1 MLKEDYEL
9 QAAEVQQLAGRDAL
23 AAFFARLGYDTNNR
37 IVQTADALGLNSD
50 SLKPVVTHIERLASQ
65 DAGLFEV
72 YLFELKSV
80 TVKTTQNLVK
90 NFRDRMGDYMLVMT
104 DDYQRLDFVLVERY
118 QSDANR
124 TPGGT
129 GTGTGPLSPTA
140 TRVSVRPR
148 VLTVQRHNPDA
159 VAMRVLRRFSY
170 TEPDTFAQHD
180 KLLSAYDVAEWSK
193 PYFNNR
199 ALFADYYLTDR
210 LSTLPE
216 WNGDADADALKSAN
230 KKLRELYEDVRE
242 EFSNQKEGSI
252 RQKLYEPVFTVLG
265 FRFEAGKAAASADH
279 APDYVLYHYSRQL
292 SEATASASNQQPKP
306 QQPQPLAVCLT
317 YTWSRNLDGKDEGRD
332 SETPDENPGAT
343 VVSLLESGIA
353 PWAIVTNG
361 KIWRLY
367 SAKAHSR
374 ATNYY
379 EIDLEETLAVESSRR
394 GEALRYF
401 WLFFRAAAFLPT
413 EQTVDGE
420 QTTLSFLDM
429 LLRSSERYAKELG
442 ERLKERV
449 FEQIFPQ
456 FARGFITYA
465 RRSGNANGNE
475 GGVGILP
482 ADFDKLDEAARAR
495 VLEPFFSGTLTFL
508 YRLLFLFYAESRDLL
523 PVREQRG
530 YYARSL
536 ESLKRKIAA
545 TAGTIKDDVPAKTR
559 NNYSDLTT
567 EFYDALLTLFRA
579 VDQGNPDLNV
589 PVYNGGLFMTAPD
602 AADTSAEGKA
612 ARFLANCKIPDR
624 EMALG
629 LDLMARDLD
638 DRTHALVFIDYKS
651 LGVRQL
657 GSIYEGLLE
666 FRLRVAP
673 TEMALVKGKK
683 TEEVV
688 PYTEAVAKKLPILKS
703 GRGKDA
709 ADRTLP
715 KGSVYLEND
724 RRERKA
730 TGSYYT
736 PDYIVKYI
744 VENTVGPVLREKFER
759 LLPVFREAEQALRAE
774 RQRYEALKKQG
785 RPGAGAGT
793 GMRVGTGT
801 KTGMASGDNPENLVY
816 VKYKERLVEPFY
828 EMRVLDPAMGSGHFL
843 VEAVDFV
850 TDRMADFLSRFGW
863 NPVTHE
869 LSRTRQEIRAEMEA
883 QGVTVDYSKLDDLN
897 LLKRRVLKSCIYGVD
912 LNPMAVELAK
922 VSLWLDCFTLG
933 APLSFL
939 DHHLK
944 AGNSLIG
951 ANVAEVQDA
960 LKRDLWGN
968 QFAGLLS
975 ATSLMQRVGKLS
987 DTTVAQ
993 VAESRAVYQQAYD
1006 ALAPFKRLLDVWLS
1020 EHFGNKGAQFATT
1033 LYAQALVEDR
1043 VGEIADAANRQKIT
1057 AARELAT
1064 GKRFFH
1070 WELEFP
1076 EVFYSD
1082 TDRKPDG
1089 GFDAVIGNP
1098 PYVRQEGLGE
1108 DKTVFQ
1114 LNFKVFN
1121 SIGDL
1126 YTYFIERGHVLLR
1139 ASGRFGMITANKFM
1153 RANYGA
1159 ALRNFLAGAVRLEK
1173 LIDFGDL
1180 PVFGDAT
1187 TYPIVILSSQRQRN
1201 GAAIEYALLKSLP
1214 LDDLTPSVTARAATM
1229 PESAFSGTNWSLA
1242 ATSSQTVLDKLKAVS
1257 VTLEQYTGG
1266 KILYGIKTGFNEA
1279 FYIDRV
1285 TRDKLIAQD
1294 PKSAE
1299 IIKPLVVGEDVKR
1312 YDMEYEDRF
1321 MVFTRRGIHID
1332 KYPAIRDY
1340 LEQYRTRLEPKPKN
1354 WDDTGQET
1362 WQGRKAGPYQ
1372 WYEIQDNVAYYKDF
1386 DKPKIMYPVI
1396 ASSNKFTIVEGD
1408 YYSNDKT
1415 FIIPLEDYY
1424 LLALLNSSTSFF
1436 FFRSELSDLR
1446 GGFLE
1451 YRAQTLLFT
1460 PIRKINFTTP
1470 ADERARLV
1478 GELQTAYRAVDSA
1491 GVLASVAELLP
1502 VPSSDNSLTVSPQS
1516 PVEKSDVVHNLLAYL
1531 AEQMITMNKEKR
1543 ALQREFTDWL
1553 VGTLRVIPSKDG
1565 KTGIEALTGKARLA
1579 DFLGDYQKNEPALTE
1594 TDLFDI
1600 LTKNRARLGV
1610 KLGVGEG
1617 TLAETVRRRYVE
1629 AVERGLPLKERLA
1642 ATDKLI
1648 DTIVYRLYGL
1658 TEAEIAIVE
1667 GRAE

>member
-9 QAAEVQQLAGRDAL
+9 QAAEVQLLKGHDAL

-50 SLKPVVTHIERLASQ
+50 TLKPVVTHIERLASQ

-90 NFRDRMGDYMLVMT
+90 NFRDRMGDYLLVLT

-118 QSDANR
+118 QSDTNR
-124 TPGGT
+124 SAGSGS
-129 GTGTGPLSPTA
+129 GTGPLSPTS

-148 VLTVQRHNPDA
+148 ILTVQRHNPDA
-159 VAMRVLRRFSY
+159 VALRVLRRFSY
-170 TEPDTFAQHD
+170 TESDTFAQYD
-180 KLLSAYDVAEWSK
+180 KLISAYDVADWSK

-199 ALFADYYLTDR
+199 ALFADYYLTER
-210 LSTLPE
+210 LPNLPD
-216 WNGDADADALKSAN
+216 WNADSEAFRTVVKR
-230 KKLRELYEDVRE
+230 LRELYEDVRE
-242 EFSNQKEGSI
+242 VFSNKKEDYI
-252 RQKLYEPVFTVLG
+252 RQKLYEPVLAGLG
-265 FRFEAGKAAASADH
+265 FRFQPGKASSSADH
-279 APDYVLYHYSRQL
+279 AADYVLYS
-292 SEATASASNQQPKP
+292 SEPDKSKSSVGSEQQ
-306 QQPQPLAVCLT
+306 QPLAVCLT
-317 YTWSRNLDGKDEGRD
+317 YTWSRNLDGKDDGRD

-343 VVSLLESGIA
+343 VVSLLESGVA
-353 PWAIVTNG
+353 PWAIITNG

-379 EIDLEETLAVESSRR
+379 EIDLEETLAVEPSERAT
-394 GEALRYF
+394 ALRYF
-401 WLFFRAAAFLPT
+401 WLFFRAAAFVPT
-413 EQTVDGE
+413 EQTLDGE
-420 QTTLSFLDM
+420 LLRLSFLDL
-429 LLRSSERYAKELG
+429 LLRNSERYAKELG

-449 FEQIFPQ
+449 FEQIFPN

-465 RRSGNANGNE
+465 RRQG
-475 GGVGILP
+475 GILP
-482 ADFDKLDEAARAR
+482 SGFDTLDEAARAR
-495 VLEPFFSGTLTFL
+495 ALEPFFSGTLTFL

-536 ESLKRKIAA
+536 ESIKRKVAA
-545 TAGTIKDDVPAKTR
+545 KAGTIKDDAENKIK
-559 NNYSDLTT
+559 NAYSDLTT
-567 EFYDALLTLFRA
+567 EIYDELTTLFRA
-579 VDQGNPDLNV
+579 VDRGNPDLNV
-589 PVYNGGLFMTAPD
+589 PVYNGGLFITASD
-602 AADTSAEGKA
+602 AADNSAEGRA

-624 EMALG
+624 ELALG

-638 DRTHALVFIDYKS
+638 ERSHALVFIDYKS

-666 FRLRVAP
+666 FRLRIAP
-673 TEMALVKGKK
+673 LEMALVKGKK

-688 PYTEAVAKKLPILKS
+688 PYAEAVAKKLPILKV

-709 ADRTLP
+709 ADKVLP

-759 LLPVFREAEQALRAE
+759 LLPIFREAEQALRAE
-774 RQRYEALKKQG
+774 RQKFEALKKQG
-785 RPGAGAGT
+785 RSATAT
-793 GMRVGTGT
+793 
-801 KTGMASGDNPENLVY
+801 GDNPENKVY
-816 VKYKERLVEPFY
+816 ANYKERLVEPFY
-828 EMRVLDPAMGSGHFL
+828 EVRVLDPAMGSGHFL

-850 TDRMADFLSRFGW
+850 TDRLADFLSRFGW

-869 LSRTRQEIRAEMEA
+869 LTRTRQEIRAEMEA
-883 QGVTVDYSKLDDLN
+883 QGVSVDYSKLDDLN

-951 ANVAEVQDA
+951 ANVSEVQDA

-993 VAESRAVYQQAYD
+993 VAESRAAYRQAYD

-1043 VGEIADAANRQKIT
+1043 VGEIPDAANRQKIT
-1057 AARELAT
+1057 SARELAT
-1064 GKRFFH
+1064 AKRFFH

-1076 EVFYSD
+1076 EVFYSA
-1082 TDRKPDG
+1082 TDRKLDG

-1121 SIGDL
+1121 SIADL

-1159 ALRNFLAGAVRLEK
+1159 ALRNFLTGAVRLEK

-1187 TYPIVILSSQRQRN
+1187 TYPIIILSSQRQRD
-1201 GAAIEYALLKSLP
+1201 GAPIEYALLKSLP
-1214 LDDLTPSVTARAATM
+1214 LDDLTPSVTARSATM

-1242 ATSSQTVLDKLKAVS
+1242 ATSSQSVFDKLKVNA
-1257 VTLEQYTGG
+1257 VTLETYTNGR
-1266 KILYGIKTGFNEA
+1266 ILFGIKTGFNEA
-1279 FYIDRV
+1279 FYIDKSTHDR
-1285 TRDKLIAQD
+1285 LIAQD
-1294 PKSAE
+1294 AKNVE
-1299 IIKPLVVGEDVKR
+1299 IIKPLLAGEDVKR
-1312 YDMEYEDRF
+1312 YDLEYKDRF
-1321 MVFTRRGIHID
+1321 AIITRIGVPINNYPVILNYLRQYQSQLENRSD
-1332 KYPAIRDY
+1332 KGKFWWELRACDY
-1340 LEQYRTRLEPKPKN
+1340 Y
-1354 WDDTGQET
+1354 
-1362 WQGRKAGPYQ
+1362 A
-1372 WYEIQDNVAYYKDF
+1372 DF
-1386 DKPKIMYPVI
+1386 DKPKIVFPDI
-1396 ASSNKFTIVEGD
+1396 AVSSKFAFSDGKEIVDATAFILPSE
-1408 YYSNDKT
+1408 DK
-1415 FIIPLEDYY
+1415 Y
-1424 LLALLNSSTSFF
+1424 LLSLLNSELFF
-1436 FFRSELSDLR
+1436 FFIQLISSTIR
-1446 GGFLE
+1446 GGFLRFKRQ
-1451 YRAQTLLFT
+1451 YVLPF
-1460 PIRKINFTTP
+1460 PVRKIKFTTP
-1470 ADERARLV
+1470 VEERARLV
-1478 GELQTAYRAVDSA
+1478 GELQASYRAGDSA
-1491 GVLASVAELLP
+1491 TILVSIAELLP
-1502 VPSSDNSLTVSPQS
+1502 VPGSDKSSTVSPQS
-1516 PVEKSDVVHNLLAYL
+1516 STEKSDAVHDLLAFL
-1531 AEQMITMNKEKR
+1531 AEQMIAMNKEKR
-1543 ALQREFTDWL
+1543 AVQREFTDWL
-1553 VGTLRVIPSKDG
+1553 VGTLKVIPGKDG
-1565 KTGIEALTGKARLA
+1565 KTGIEALTGKGRLA
-1579 DFLGDYQKNEPALTE
+1579 DFLGDYQKNEPALSE
-1594 TDLFDI
+1594 AELFNI
-1600 LTKNRARLGV
+1600 LTKNKTRLGV
-1610 KLGVGEG
+1610 KLGEG
-1617 TLAETVRRRYVE
+1617 TLADNIRRRYAESVD
-1629 AVERGLPLKERLA
+1629 RGLPLKERLA
-1642 ATDKLI
+1642 TTDKLI
-1648 DTIVYRLYGL
+1648 DAIVYRLYGL
-1658 TEAEIAIVE
+1658 TDEEIAVVE
-1667 GRAE
+1667 GRAES